1 MVSAKLGSRLGVVK
15 STKLESPSLSSR
27 IGGRVTPPPR
37 NKPIMN
43 KGLAKNMFGHLQSH
57 LSAEKKTFKPTKTD
71 SSPKERKSPVTAA
84 VSKKGSRI
92 QVVSNTKSPRSRS
105 PIRSLSSRTGSSMP
119 KLGGMRCDMEEHQTK
134 KPAIQRTNVSR
145 SNISRSNLRGL
156 ENMTFKVESKENEYI
171 GIDLKKVSLKRKIK
185 NDDSTTEMGGLGE
198 IKRTVANKREKAEQK
213 RHSSDEEMVPKKSSR
228 SVTEKEKGRAIYKTA
243 LNDLMENRKKTKMDN
258 ESRKRMSRDKMR
270 KMKEKGDSSDSDS
283 PVPSPKRKKPSKKA
297 KKVTSS
303 EESESEQENVTRR
316 PGERG
321 KSAIKDIHD
330 DGDDDTYSPIEGY
343 RLKVSNLNSSVS
355 ESDLVDLFC
364 AIGAIRDA
372 KLSADPGSAI
382 ITFVKRA
389 AAMAAIT
396 KYNGRELDKQKISV
410 TAHRVMDLPPKKP
423 YQWRNEYPT
432 KKPRVRQELVGEIS
446 HLILPPAL
454 AGIVQ
459 TGAKP
464 VVFTVKV

>member
-27 IGGRVTPPPR
+27 IGGGRVTPPPR
-37 NKPIMN
+37 SRSAVMN
-43 KGLAKNMFGHLQSH
+43 KGLAKNLLGQIQSQ
-57 LSAEKKTFKPTKTD
+57 LSSEKSTFKPTKTD
-71 SSPKERKSPVTAA
+71 STPKEKKSPVTAA

-92 QVVSNTKSPRSRS
+92 QVVNTKSPRTRS
-105 PIRSLSSRTGSSMP
+105 PIRSLSSRSGSSMP

-134 KPAIQRTNVSR
+134 KPAIQRTNVQR
-145 SNISRSNLRGL
+145 NLSNVR
-156 ENMTFKVESKENEYI
+156 NMTFKVESRENEFI

-185 NDDSTTEMGGLGE
+185 NDDSTTEIGGLGE
-198 IKRTVANKREKAEQK
+198 IKRTVANKKEK
-213 RHSSDEEMVPKKSSR
+213 RHSSDEEISPKKPSR
-228 SVTEKEKGRAIYKTA
+228 SVTEKDKGRAIYKTA
-243 LNDLMENRKKTKMDN
+243 LNDLMENRKKTKLDS
-258 ESRKRMSRDKMR
+258 ESRKRISRDKIR
-270 KMKEKGDSSDSDS
+270 KMKEKGDSSDSES
-283 PVPSPKRKKPSKKA
+283 PAPSPTKRKKPSKKT
-297 KKVTSS
+297 KKVSSS
-303 EESESEQENVTRR
+303 EESESEHENATRR

-321 KSAIKDIHD
+321 KSAIKEILD
-330 DGDDDTYSPIEGY
+330 DGEDDAYSPIEGY

-410 TAHRVMDLPPKKP
+410 TAHRVMDLPAKKP

-459 TGAKP
+459 PGAKP

>member
-27 IGGRVTPPPR
+27 IGGRVIPPPR
-37 NKPIMN
+37 NKSTIMN

-145 SNISRSNLRGL
+145 TNVR
-156 ENMTFKVESKENEYI
+156 NMTFKVESRENEFI

-185 NDDSTTEMGGLGE
+185 NDDSTTEIGGLGE
-198 IKRTVANKREKAEQK
+198 IKRTVANKREK
-213 RHSSDEEMVPKKSSR
+213 RHSSDEEIVPKKSSR

-243 LNDLMENRKKTKMDN
+243 LNDLMENRKKTKMDS
-258 ESRKRMSRDKMR
+258 ESRKRISRDKMR

-283 PVPSPKRKKPSKKA
+283 PAPSPTKRKKPSKKT

-321 KSAIKDIHD
+321 KSAIKEIQD
-330 DGDDDTYSPIEGY
+330 DGEDDAYSPIEGY

-459 TGAKP
+459 PGAKP

>member
-1 MVSAKLGSRLGVVK
+1 
-15 STKLESPSLSSR
+15 
-27 IGGRVTPPPR
+27 
-37 NKPIMN
+37 MN

-134 KPAIQRTNVSR
+134 KPAITRTNVSR
-145 SNISRSNLRGL
+145 TNIR
-156 ENMTFKVESKENEYI
+156 NMTFKVESRENEYI

-185 NDDSTTEMGGLGE
+185 NDDSTTEIGGLGE
-198 IKRTVANKREKAEQK
+198 IKRTVANKREK

-243 LNDLMENRKKTKMDN
+243 LNDLMENRKKTKMDS
-258 ESRKRMSRDKMR
+258 ESRKRISRDKMR

-283 PVPSPKRKKPSKKA
+283 PAPSPTKRKKPSKKT

-303 EESESEQENVTRR
+303 EESESEHENVTRR

-321 KSAIKDIHD
+321 KSAIKEIQD
-330 DGDDDTYSPIEGY
+330 DGEDDAYSPIEGY

-459 TGAKP
+459 PGAKP

>member
-37 NKPIMN
+37 NKSSIMN

-145 SNISRSNLRGL
+145 TNVR
-156 ENMTFKVESKENEYI
+156 NMTFKVESRENDYI

-185 NDDSTTEMGGLGE
+185 NDDSTTEIGGLGE
-198 IKRTVANKREKAEQK
+198 IKRTVANKREK

-243 LNDLMENRKKTKMDN
+243 LNDLMENRKKTKMDS
-258 ESRKRMSRDKMR
+258 ESRKRISRDKMR

-283 PVPSPKRKKPSKKA
+283 PAPSPTKRKKPSKKT

-321 KSAIKDIHD
+321 KSAIKEIQD
-330 DGDDDTYSPIEGY
+330 DGEDDAYSPIEGY

-459 TGAKP
+459 PGAKP

>member
-1 MVSAKLGSRLGVVK
+1 
-15 STKLESPSLSSR
+15 
-27 IGGRVTPPPR
+27 
-37 NKPIMN
+37 
-43 KGLAKNMFGHLQSH
+43 MFGHLQSH

-145 SNISRSNLRGL
+145 TNVR
-156 ENMTFKVESKENEYI
+156 NMTFKVESRENEFI

-185 NDDSTTEMGGLGE
+185 NDDSTTEIGGLGE
-198 IKRTVANKREKAEQK
+198 IKRTVANKREK

-243 LNDLMENRKKTKMDN
+243 LNDLMENRKKTKMDS
-258 ESRKRMSRDKMR
+258 ESRKRISRDKMR
-270 KMKEKGDSSDSDS
+270 KMKEKGDSSD
-283 PVPSPKRKKPSKKA
+283 
-297 KKVTSS
+297 
-303 EESESEQENVTRR
+303 SEQENVTRR

-321 KSAIKDIHD
+321 KSAIKEIQD
-330 DGDDDTYSPIEGY
+330 DGEDDAYSPIEGY

-459 TGAKP
+459 T
-464 VVFTVKV
+464 

>member
-27 IGGRVTPPPR
+27 IGGSGRVTPPPR
-37 NKPIMN
+37 NKSTMMN
-43 KGLAKNMFGHLQSH
+43 KTLAKNMFGRLQSH
-57 LSAEKKTFKPTKTD
+57 LSSEKTTFKPTKTD
-71 SSPKERKSPVTAA
+71 STPKERKSPVTAA

-92 QVVSNTKSPRSRS
+92 QVVNTKSPKSRS
-105 PIRSLSSRTGSSMP
+105 PIRSLSSRIGSSMP

-134 KPAIQRTNVSR
+134 KPAIQRTNVVSR
-145 SNISRSNLRGL
+145 ASNVRGMT
-156 ENMTFKVESKENEYI
+156 NMTFKVESRENEYI

-185 NDDSTTEMGGLGE
+185 NDDSTTEIGGLGE
-198 IKRTVANKREKAEQK
+198 IKRTVANKREK
-213 RHSSDEEMVPKKSSR
+213 RHSSDEEVIPKKSSR

-243 LNDLMENRKKTKMDN
+243 LNDLMENRKKTKMDS
-258 ESRKRMSRDKMR
+258 ESRKRISRDKMR

-283 PVPSPKRKKPSKKA
+283 PAPSPTKRKKPSKKPS
-297 KKVTSS
+297 KKVSSS
-303 EESESEQENVTRR
+303 EESESEPENVTRR

-321 KSAIKDIHD
+321 KSAIKEIQD
-330 DGDDDTYSPIEGY
+330 DGEDDAYSPIEGY

-410 TAHRVMDLPPKKP
+410 TAHRVMDLPAKKP

-459 TGAKP
+459 PGAKP

>member
-1 MVSAKLGSRLGVVK
+1 
-15 STKLESPSLSSR
+15 
-27 IGGRVTPPPR
+27 
-37 NKPIMN
+37 MN

-145 SNISRSNLRGL
+145 TNIR
-156 ENMTFKVESKENEYI
+156 NMTFKVESRENEYI

-185 NDDSTTEMGGLGE
+185 NDDSTTEIGGLGE
-198 IKRTVANKREKAEQK
+198 IKRTVANKREK

-243 LNDLMENRKKTKMDN
+243 LNDLMENRKKTKMDS
-258 ESRKRMSRDKMR
+258 ESRKRISRDKMR

-283 PVPSPKRKKPSKKA
+283 PAPSPTKRKKPSKKT

-303 EESESEQENVTRR
+303 EESESEHENVTRR

-321 KSAIKDIHD
+321 KSAIKEIQD
-330 DGDDDTYSPIEGY
+330 DGEDDAYSPIEGY

-459 TGAKP
+459 PGAKP

>member
-1 MVSAKLGSRLGVVK
+1 
-15 STKLESPSLSSR
+15 
-27 IGGRVTPPPR
+27 
-37 NKPIMN
+37 
-43 KGLAKNMFGHLQSH
+43 MFGHLQSH
-57 LSAEKKTFKPTKTD
+57 LSAEKKTFKPTKTND

-105 PIRSLSSRTGSSMP
+105 PQRSLSSRTGSSMP

-145 SNISRSNLRGL
+145 TNVR
-156 ENMTFKVESKENEYI
+156 NMTSKVESRENDYI

-185 NDDSTTEMGGLGE
+185 NDDSTTEIGGLGE
-198 IKRTVANKREKAEQK
+198 IKRTVANKREK

-243 LNDLMENRKKTKMDN
+243 LNDLMENRKKTKMDS
-258 ESRKRMSRDKMR
+258 ESRKRISRDKMR

-283 PVPSPKRKKPSKKA
+283 PAPSPTKRKKPSKKT

-321 KSAIKDIHD
+321 KSTIKEIQD
-330 DGDDDTYSPIEGY
+330 DGEDDAYSPIEGY

-410 TAHRVMDLPPKKP
+410 TAHRVMDLPAKKP

-459 TGAKP
+459 PGAKP

>member
-37 NKPIMN
+37 SKSTVMN
-43 KGLAKNMFGHLQSH
+43 KALAKNMFGHLQSH

-105 PIRSLSSRTGSSMP
+105 PIRSLSSRTGSMP

-145 SNISRSNLRGL
+145 TSVRGMTG
-156 ENMTFKVESKENEYI
+156 MTFKVESRENEFI

-185 NDDSTTEMGGLGE
+185 NDDSTTEIGGLGQ
-198 IKRTVANKREKAEQK
+198 IKRTVANKREK
-213 RHSSDEEMVPKKSSR
+213 RHSSDEEMIPKKSSR

-243 LNDLMENRKKTKMDN
+243 LNDLMENRKKTKMDS
-258 ESRKRMSRDKMR
+258 ESRKRISRDKMR

-283 PVPSPKRKKPSKKA
+283 PAPSPTKRKKPSKKT

-303 EESESEQENVTRR
+303 EESESENENVTRR

-321 KSAIKDIHD
+321 KSAIKEIQD
-330 DGDDDTYSPIEGY
+330 DGEDDAYSPIEGY

-410 TAHRVMDLPPKKP
+410 TAHRVMDLPSKKP

-459 TGAKP
+459 PGAKP